1 METTQK
7 QQLVE
12 QVSEALK
19 EQFQIVA
26 DRITG
31 NALRACEEIPD
42 CNLPGLDIVIKVRLE
57 RPEPTRAMVQVERV
71 EFAVKHVWRDED
83 YDEQTIDLLQPS
95 FEFN

>member
-12 QVSEALK
+12 EVSKALK

-26 DRITG
+26 DRITV
-31 NALRACEEIPD
+31 NALRACEEMPD
-42 CNLPGLDIVIKVRLE
+42 CDLPGLDIVIKVRLE
-57 RPEPTRAMVQVERV
+57 RPEPTRARVQVERV

-83 YDEQTIDLLQPS
+83 YDEQTIDLLQSS